1 MTSNYIT
8 AFTKMIVIV
17 AKKYHKNM
25 RDMRVIT
32 ERMHSDDML
41 CNPVRA
47 LLLGLDILV
56 QRW

>member
-1 MTSNYIT
+1 MV
-8 AFTKMIVIV
+8 VIV

-41 CNPVRA
+41 CNPIRQEGGA
-47 LLLGLDILV
+47 FTYP
-56 QRW
+56 

>member
-8 AFTKMIVIV
+8 AFTKMVVIV

-25 RDMRVIT
+25 RAIT

-41 CNPVRA
+41 CNPIRQEGGA
-47 LLLGLDILV
+47 FTYP
-56 QRW
+56 